1 MFKLW
6 VWTVSHCLTALIQ
19 TNSCFS
25 HSSSA
30 GTSAEIG
37 SSSPGSQWEVNEKQK
52 REKERP
58 KPQSIVRKEHFET
71 DKRKK
76 IYINLHS
83 PYHLTLPSRHHRIPN
98 FDHKNLT
105 TWNILTD
112 NTTAHQVPKLGK
124 LNEVK

>member
-37 SSSPGSQWEVNEKQK
+37 SSSPGSQWEVNEEQK

-58 KPQSIVRKEHFET
+58 KPQPIVRKEHFET

-76 IYINLHS
+76 IYNSSQSI
-83 PYHLTLPSRHHRIPN
+83 PSNSSIQTPSH
-98 FDHKNLT
+98 
-105 TWNILTD
+105 
-112 NTTAHQVPKLGK
+112 PKF
-124 LNEVK
+124 